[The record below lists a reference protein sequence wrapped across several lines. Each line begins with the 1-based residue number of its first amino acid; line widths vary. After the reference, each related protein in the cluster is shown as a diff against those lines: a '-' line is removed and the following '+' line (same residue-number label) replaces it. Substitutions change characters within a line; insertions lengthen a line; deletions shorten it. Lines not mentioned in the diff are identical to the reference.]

1 MEDSWDMCPY
11 CQKTGFMPGAA
22 DLKKTRID
30 SSASTPTAASI
41 PAVQPA
47 AAPAPAR
54 KTVVMADLHK
64 APLMGWV
71 VVLDGNDKGK
81 DYPGPRW
88 TEFAGFRSFVQHR
101 DYRIPRFPASTPV
114 CASKRASFF

>member
-30 SSASTPTAASI
+30 SSASTPTATSI
-41 PAVQPA
+41 PGVQPA
-47 AAPAPAR
+47 AAPAR

-81 DYPGPRW
+81 DYRVRDGQNSLGSDP
-88 TEFAGFRSFVQHR
+88 ANFVQ
-101 DYRIPRFPASTPV
+101 IG
-114 CASKRASFF
+114 RAHV